1 MKTGELIHSLR
12 VEPGKAAGLAE
23 RDPGDHLGLQ
33 DKESALERLPGLI
46 TQIGLL
52 HDRLAAEA
60 QRSVLLVLQGLDAS
74 GKDGTVRRVL
84 TGVNPQACRI
94 VSFKQPTLTELAHD
108 YLWRVHAMCP
118 ARGELGIFNRSHYED
133 LVTVRVRDLAPQH
146 VWKRRPKQ
154 VREFERM
161 LSEEGTAIVKVFLH
175 VSADEQRK
183 RLEERLAD
191 PEKAWKFSRED
202 LVDRARRS
210 DYLEAY
216 EEVITE
222 TSTDWAPWHVVPAD
236 HNWVRNLAVA
246 ELLAHTLHELDP
258 QLPPAD
264 PALAELHIL

>member
-1 MKTGELIHSLR
+1 MPE
-12 VEPGKAAGLAE
+12 
-23 RDPGDHLGLQ
+23 Q
-33 DKESALERLPGLI
+33 
-46 TQIGLL
+46 
-52 HDRLAAEA
+52 
-60 QRSVLLVLQGLDAS
+60 
-74 GKDGTVRRVL
+74 
-84 TGVNPQACRI
+84 
-94 VSFKQPTLTELAHD
+94 
-108 YLWRVHAMCP
+108 
-118 ARGELGIFNRSHYED
+118 
-133 LVTVRVRDLAPQH
+133 
-146 VWKRRPKQ
+146 VWKKRPRQ
-154 VREFERM
+154 VREFERT
-161 LSEEGTAIVKVFLH
+161 LTEEGTAIVKVFLH

-183 RLEERLAD
+183 RLEERLAN